1 MSRTEG
7 LAPASGLVLWGSDPR
22 AVPRRLVGKGGEFG
36 PVPRRL
42 APIFRDREDLSS
54 AADLNVKVQESL
66 TGSEALI
73 VICSPAAAQSRWVGE
88 EIKHFRSLGNANR
101 ILALIVD
108 GDPQASDPDQQCF
121 PTALTTAADGSL
133 SEPLAADLRK
143 WADGKHLARL
153 KIIAGLLGIR
163 LDDLRRR
170 DMQRR
175 FRRRLT
181 AVLTGTAIILLTG
194 ALTYSTV
201 MSRKAAQAQRAST
214 EELLSYMLGNLQR
227 LDPIIGLETV
237 DREDAEVMLYLETLG
252 FQGMDDEALTATGLS
267 WREQG
272 QEFQERGELAAAM
285 EWFQKSRAAF
295 IELYQREG
303 RTRRAQYE
311 LGQAEFWVG

>member
-1 MSRTEG
+1 M
-7 LAPASGLVLWGSDPR
+7 
-22 AVPRRLVGKGGEFG
+22 
-36 PVPRRL
+36 
-42 APIFRDREDLSS
+42 
-54 AADLNVKVQESL
+54 
-66 TGSEALI
+66 
-73 VICSPAAAQSRWVGE
+73 
-88 EIKHFRSLGNANR
+88 
-101 ILALIVD
+101 
-108 GDPQASDPDQQCF
+108 
-121 PTALTTAADGSL
+121 

-227 LDPIIGLETV
+227 LDPIVGLETV
-237 DREDAEVMLYLETLG
+237 DREDAELMLYLETLG

-267 WREQG
+267 WREPG
-272 QEFQERGELAAAM
+272 QEFLISDFRSSQ
-285 EWFQKSRAAF
+285 
-295 IELYQREG
+295 
-303 RTRRAQYE
+303 
-311 LGQAEFWVG
+311 